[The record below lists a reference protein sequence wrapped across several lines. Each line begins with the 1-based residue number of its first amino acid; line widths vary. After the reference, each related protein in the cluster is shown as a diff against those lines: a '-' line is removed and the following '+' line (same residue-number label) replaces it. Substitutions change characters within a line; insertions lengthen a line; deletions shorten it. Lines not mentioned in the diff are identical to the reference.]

1 MEIQNKYCWCL
12 LVYSC
17 YVVVHKYN
25 VHTLTPLLLFSDNN
39 THTHSTIMKICM
51 YLVDRHKVVLV
62 ARLLLAL
69 VASTLASLSSE
80 ATLGAGA

>member
-39 THTHSTIMKICM
+39 THTQYYYEDM
-51 YLVDRHKVVLV
+51 YVLS
-62 ARLLLAL
+62 R
-69 VASTLASLSSE
+69 
-80 ATLGAGA
+80 

>member
-39 THTHSTIMKICM
+39 TYSTIMKICM